1 MRLLGRRLRRLR
13 EQTGMTQEQAG
24 EPLRFNKAKMSRV
37 EQGVLPG
44 YHEFLAMLDRYG
56 IIVSDYEV
64 WLRQYDRAKEKG
76 WWHAYGINDRGYIGL
91 EADAEVLRTYQLGYI
106 PGLFQTE
113 AGIRAAF
120 TGARD
125 PLNGDKLENQVTVRL
140 RRQQRLTEE
149 PVLEIHAIVDE
160 TVLHRPDL
168 PSGQQREQLAHLVEL
183 AERSNVTLQVIPV
196 DIGMHAGR
204 AGSFTILGYPSMGEP
219 DIAYV
224 EHGFGS
230 LQVEKAEEV
239 KLATL
244 AFRHLADLA
253 LDEQDSIALI
263 KQVAAE
269 T

>member
-1 MRLLGRRLRRLR
+1 
-13 EQTGMTQEQAG
+13 MTQEQAG

-56 IIVSDYEV
+56 IIVSDYET

-76 WWHAYGINDRGYIGL
+76 W
-91 EADAEVLRTYQLGYI
+91 TYQLGYI

-113 AGIRAAF
+113 AGIRATF

-125 PLNGDKLENQVTVRL
+125 PLSGEKLENQVTVRL

-149 PVLEIHAIVDE
+149 PVLRVHAIVDE

-168 PSGQQREQLAHLVEL
+168 PPDQQQEQLTHLVDL
-183 AERSNVTLQVIPV
+183 TDLPNVSLQVISV
-196 DIGMHAGR
+196 HYGIHAGR
-204 AGSFTILGYPSMGEP
+204 AGSFTVLSYPSLEEP
-219 DIAYV
+219 DVAYV

-230 LQVEKAEEV
+230 LQVERAEEV

-244 AFRHLADLA
+244 AFRHRADLA

-269 T
+269 P